1 MRKYLAATSL
11 LLLLVLSAC
20 SSAPSRSAN
29 RDSGARDVVP
39 YARSL
44 IGTPYH
50 YGGES
55 PRTGFDCSGFVRYV
69 YLKTRGIDLPRSTRA
84 MSQVGVRIKGD
95 QLRPGDLVF
104 YSTQGWPFSHVGIYI
119 GNAKFIHSPH
129 TGKTVEIADMSLH
142 YWQAHYNGARR
153 VSNLR

>member
-1 MRKYLAATSL
+1 MRLYLAVIPILFA
-11 LLLLVLSAC
+11 LVAC
-20 SSAPSRSAN
+20 SSPPPRSA
-29 RDSGARDVVP
+29 GGKGDVVP
-39 YARSL
+39 YAKSL

-69 YLKTRGIDLPRSTRA
+69 FHQTRGVDLPRR
-84 MSQVGVRIKGD
+84 SQDISRVGVRIRGD

-104 YSTQGWPFSHVGIYI
+104 YSTQGWPYSHVGIYI
-119 GNAKFIHSPH
+119 GNAKFIHSPSS
-129 TGKTVEIADMSLH
+129 GKRVEIADMSLH

-153 VSNLR
+153 ITEMR

>member
-1 MRKYLAATSL
+1 MRIYFAAIP
-11 LLLLVLSAC
+11 LLLLVAC
-20 SSAPSRSAN
+20 SGTPSRVS
-29 RDSGARDVVP
+29 SGNGDDVVP
-39 YARSL
+39 YAKSL

-69 YLKTRGIDLPRSTRA
+69 FRKTRGVELPRTSQD
-84 MSQVGVRIKGD
+84 MSHVGARIKGN

-104 YSTQGWPFSHVGIYI
+104 YSTQGWPYSHVGIYI
-119 GNAKFIHSPH
+119 GNAKFIHSPSS
-129 TGKTVEIADMSLH
+129 GKEVEIADMSLH

-153 VSNLR
+153 INNTR